1 MKTNINGPSSPYQYS
16 HKIIDEQGLLVEN
29 ETFTEMQIS
38 IFDIQASIIGDGRE
52 KIEIWWDDLSIIQDP
67 SNNTL
72 SEGKIIGQLSYYEY
86 VSPDAEAAA
95 SSGGSSMK
103 YTLISMFTINM
114 ALRFVISSSA
124 ALMWSLIHVLQVFRY
139 ILMMNIN
146 MPKLIGLLTKYLVVV
161 IGEVDEI
168 EEIMPDILNEYV
180 LNTNDLTQNMTI
192 YTKFEENGYETPYLN
207 DLQGKKFF
215 IFTISLIIFVPMI
228 YLLKLLCKNVRH

>member
-1 MKTNINGPSSPYQYS
+1 MKTNIDGPSSPYQYS
-16 HKIIDEQGLLVEN
+16 FKIIDEQGLLVEN
-29 ETFTEMQIS
+29 QTFTEMQIS
-38 IFDIQASIIGDGRE
+38 IYDIQASILGAGKE

-103 YTLISMFTINM
+103 YTLISMFSINM
-114 ALRFVISSSA
+114 GLRFVISSSA

-139 ILMMNIN
+139 LLMMNIN
-146 MPKLIGLLTKYLVVV
+146 MPKLIGILTEYLVIV

-168 EEIMPDILNEYV
+168 EELIPDILNEYV
-180 LNTNDLTQNMTI
+180 LDSDDLTQNMTI
-192 YTKFEENGYETPYLN
+192 YSKFEENGYDTPYLN
-207 DLQGKKFF
+207 DLQGKK
-215 IFTISLIIFVPMI
+215 IFMFTVALVVFVPMI
-228 YLLKLLCKNVRH
+228 YLLKKLCKNVKY